1 MRIEQITVSN
11 FGSYAE
17 ASLDLREVS
26 AAVVVG
32 INGAGKST
40 LVVDSV
46 LWALFG
52 TCRTDTDAMMK
63 LGELVM
69 SVSVQFAL
77 NGQVYR
83 VTRTRSKQTKA
94 GKSELSLSV
103 RDGEE
108 WVSNSGSKLTD
119 TQQKILDLLNAD
131 YSLFTSTGYLL
142 QGQADRF
149 SRATASERKAILA
162 QILRLDQYSM
172 LRQAAG
178 RKANDCQ
185 VRMVE
190 KDERLARLK
199 ESLADLE
206 QGQVDLFEAK
216 SKQNACESQI
226 RILDTAIDAVKTDIA
241 TLQAK
246 RDGLSAIEEQKAGLA
261 TKLTGLQGRRM
272 KADEQRTR
280 LEKILSNR
288 QAIQAKVVELE
299 GLEKDE
305 AALNHSTDTATEEAQ
320 IIGKRIQAVQ
330 EEVQAHVTLRAEKQS
345 RIDKLS
351 NQLDGKV
358 TAYQQE
364 TARLEESLKRDV
376 QASDLLGKVPCSSE
390 LQGKC
395 QFTLQA
401 VEAQGRIMPAEL
413 ALSNRQRLVAEIQLV
428 VGTDLLHELA
438 SLRSELDALGSNQPG
453 QQLEALK
460 TKQAEVGTNLKTL
473 QDERQRVFSAIQTAK
488 KFTVL
493 LPELLASE
501 HLLAKTNEDL
511 ANLAGEISTIEADL
525 QALNLQVLESLT
537 LEDSLKSAVAEGGRL
552 QESRVSLQNS
562 LQALGEEIGRTL
574 AKIDQIKA
582 AEVEIGALAA
592 ERELIH
598 REMRLCATLA
608 DAYQKIP
615 VLIMENAIPMLEQE
629 ANSVLGRVSSSGMT
643 VRIDTQ
649 KTLKSRD
656 GLAETLDIVVR
667 DVFGERPYEAYSGGE
682 RFRLDLSLRIGLS
695 KLLAHRAGAKLET
708 LVIDEGLGSLDDD
721 GLQQLRECLGA
732 LQQEF
737 KLVLVVTHV
746 DAMKHTFPHQIVV
759 TKDSTG
765 SSVTVEG

>member
-261 TKLTGLQGRRM
+261 TKLTGLQGRQM

-288 QAIQAKVVELE
+288 QAIEAKVVELE

-401 VEAQGRIMPAEL
+401 VKAHDRIMPAEL

-473 QDERQRVFSAIQTAK
+473 QDERQRVFTDIQTAK

-501 HLLAKTNEDL
+501 HVLAKTNEEL
-511 ANLAGEISTIEADL
+511 TNLAGEISTIEADL
-525 QALNLQVLESLT
+525 QALNLEVLESLT
-537 LEDSLKSAVAEGGRL
+537 LEDNLKSAIAEGGRL

-574 AKIDQIKA
+574 AKIDQIRA
-582 AEVEIGALAA
+582 AEGEIATLAA

-629 ANSVLGRVSSSGMT
+629 ANSVLDKISTSGLK
-643 VRIDTQ
+643 VYFDTQ
-649 KTLKSRD
+649 KALKSRD
-656 GLAETLDIVVR
+656 GLAETLDIRVR
-667 DVFGERPYEAYSGGE
+667 DVFGERLLENFSGGE
-682 RFRLDLSLRIGLS
+682 RARVDLCIRIGLS
-695 KLLAHRAGAKLET
+695 KMLARRSGAKLET
-708 LVIDEGLGSLDDD
+708 LVVDEAFAAIDREGMD
-721 GLQQLRECLGA
+721 QIIECLPVLSNEFPLCLFISHDENFKNA
-732 LQQEF
+732 LPQ
-737 KLVLVVTHV
+737 
-746 DAMKHTFPHQIVV
+746 QIVIS
-759 TKDSTG
+759 KDSVG
-765 SSVTVEG
+765 SHVEVIQ

>member
-17 ASLDLREVS
+17 ATLDLREVS

-77 NGQVYR
+77 NGQTYR
-83 VTRTRSKQTKA
+83 ITRTRSKQTKA
-94 GKSELSLSV
+94 GKSELSLAIK
-103 RDGEE
+103 DGDD

-178 RKANDCQ
+178 RKANECQ

-216 SKQNACESQI
+216 SRQNVCESKI

-241 TLQAK
+241 SLQAK
-246 RDGLSAIEEQKAGLA
+246 RDSLTSVQDQQTILQG
-261 TKLTGLQGRRM
+261 KLTGYQARHRQ
-272 KADEQRTR
+272 ATEQKTR

-288 QAIQAKVVELE
+288 QAIEAKVVELAE
-299 GLEKDE
+299 LEKEE
-305 AALNHSTDTATEEAQ
+305 AALNHATDAATEDAQ
-320 IIGKRIQAVQ
+320 LIGKRIQAIH
-330 EEVQAHVTLRAEKQS
+330 EEVQAYTTQKAQAQS
-345 RIDKLS
+345 RIDTLS
-351 NQLDGKV
+351 SQLKEKV

-364 TARLEESLKRDV
+364 TNRLEESLKRDV
-376 QASDLLGKVPCSSE
+376 QASDLLGKVPCSSD
-390 LQGKC
+390 LQAKC
-395 QFTLQA
+395 QFTLRA
-401 VEAQGRIMPAEL
+401 VEAHGRINPAEVSL
-413 ALSNRQRLVAEIQLV
+413 AKRQTVTAEIQLV
-428 VGTDLLHELA
+428 IGGDLLQEIDH
-438 SLRSELDALGSNQPG
+438 LRGELDAMQGNQPG
-453 QQLEALK
+453 SQLDELK
-460 TKQAEVGTNLKTL
+460 AKQAEIGTKLKAL
-473 QDERQRVFSAIQTAK
+473 QDGRQRVFTAIQTAK

-501 HLLAKTNEDL
+501 HVLAKTNEEL
-511 ANLAGEISTIEADL
+511 TNLAGEISTIEADL
-525 QALNLQVLESLT
+525 QTLTLQALESLT
-537 LEDSLKSAVAEGGRL
+537 LENSLKSATDEAGRL
-552 QESRVSLQNS
+552 QESRISLQNS
-562 LQALGEEIGRTL
+562 LHEIGEEIGRTL
-574 AKIDQIKA
+574 ARIDHIKA
-582 AEVEIGALAA
+582 AEGEMVALAA
-592 ERELIH
+592 ERDAIH

-629 ANSVLGRVSSSGMT
+629 ANSVLSRVSSSGMT
-643 VRIDTQ
+643 VRLDTQ

>member
-1 MRIEQITVSN
+1 MRIENITVSN

-17 ASLDLREVS
+17 ASVDLREVS
-26 AAVVVG
+26 AAVICG
-32 INGAGKST
+32 QNGAGKST
-40 LVVDSV
+40 LFVDAP

-63 LGELVM
+63 LGAMVM

-77 NGQVYR
+77 NGQTYR
-83 VTRTRSKQTKA
+83 ITRTRSKQTKA
-94 GKSELSLSV
+94 GKSELSLLV
-103 RDGEE
+103 LHGDE
-108 WVSNSGSKLTD
+108 WVSNSGAKLTD
-119 TQQKILDLLNAD
+119 TQQKIHDLLNAD
-131 YSLFTSTGYLL
+131 YALFVSTGFLL

-149 SRATASERKAILA
+149 SRATASERKVILA
-162 QILRLDQYSM
+162 QILRLDQYS
-172 LRQAAG
+172 LLKQAAG
-178 RKANDCQ
+178 RKANECQ
-185 VRMVE
+185 VRIVE
-190 KDERLARLK
+190 KDERLQALK
-199 ESLADLE
+199 ESLGDLE
-206 QGQVDLFEAK
+206 QL
-216 SKQNACESQI
+216 ESQLGNAQT
-226 RILDTAIDAVKTDIA
+226 RQAFTEAEVRANDSKIDQATTDIA

-246 RDGLSAIEEQKAGLA
+246 RDSLTSVQDQQTILQGKLSGYRARQRQATEQKA
-261 TKLTGLQGRRM
+261 
-272 KADEQRTR
+272 R

-288 QAIQAKVVELE
+288 QAIEAKVVELE
-299 GLEKDE
+299 GLEQE
-305 AALNHSTDTATEEAQ
+305 ESELNHSTDTATEEAQ
-320 IIGKRIQAVQ
+320 IIGKRIQSVQ
-330 EEVQAHVTLRAEKQS
+330 EEVQAHYAIRTEKQS
-345 RIDKLS
+345 RLDKLS
-351 NQLDGKV
+351 SQLDAKV

-376 QASDLLGKVPCSSE
+376 QASDLLGKVPCSTE
-390 LQGKC
+390 LQGQC

-401 VEAQGRIMPAEL
+401 VQAHGRIMPAEL
-413 ALSNRQRLVAEIQLV
+413 ALSTRQTVTAEIQLV
-428 VGTDLLHELA
+428 VGGELLRQIDH
-438 SLRSELDALGSNQPG
+438 LRGELDAMQGKHPGSEIDSLKATQAACG
-453 QQLEALK
+453 VQLK
-460 TKQAEVGTNLKTL
+460 SL
-473 QDERQRVFSAIQTAK
+473 QDERTRVCAAIQTAK

-493 LPELLASE
+493 MPELLAAEQLVVKTSE
-501 HLLAKTNEDL
+501 ELSI
-511 ANLAGEISTIEADL
+511 LAGEIAAVESDMQTIKLQLLEALTLDSDL
-525 QALNLQVLESLT
+525 QSATVQADTLQK
-537 LEDSLKSAVAEGGRL
+537 DRQAMHNR
-552 QESRVSLQNS
+552 

-592 ERELIH
+592 EREAIH

-615 VLIMENAIPMLEQE
+615 VLIMENAIPLLEQE
-629 ANSVLGRVSSSGMT
+629 ANAVLSRVSSSGMT
-643 VRIDTQ
+643 IRLDTQ

-695 KLLAHRAGAKLET
+695 KLLANRAGARLET

-721 GLQQLRECLGA
+721 GLNQLRECLGA

-759 TKDSTG
+759 TKDNTG

>member
-17 ASLDLREVS
+17 ASADLREVS
-26 AAVVVG
+26 AAVICG
-32 INGAGKST
+32 QNGAGKST
-40 LVVDSV
+40 LFVDAP

-69 SVSVQFAL
+69 SVSVQFSL
-77 NGQVYR
+77 NGQTYR

-94 GKSELSLSV
+94 GKSELSLLV
-103 RDGEE
+103 LNGEE
-108 WVSNSGSKLTD
+108 WVSNSGAKLTD
-119 TQQKILDLLNAD
+119 TQQKIHDLLNAD
-131 YSLFTSTGYLL
+131 YALFVSTGFLL

-162 QILRLDQYSM
+162 QILRLDQYS
-172 LRQAAG
+172 LLKQAAG
-178 RKANDCQ
+178 RKANECQ
-185 VRMVE
+185 VRIVE
-190 KDERLARLK
+190 KDERIQALK
-199 ESLADLE
+199 NTALDVEQLQADLGNA
-206 QGQVDLFEAK
+206 QTRKVFTEAELRANDCK
-216 SKQNACESQI
+216 
-226 RILDTAIDAVKTDIA
+226 LDALKTDLA

-246 RDGLSAIEEQKAGLA
+246 RDSLTSVQDQQTILQG
-261 TKLTGLQGRRM
+261 KLTGYQARHRQ
-272 KADEQRTR
+272 ATEQKTR

-288 QAIQAKVVELE
+288 QAIESKVVELAE
-299 GLEKDE
+299 LEKEE
-305 AALNHSTDTATEEAQ
+305 AALNNATDAATEDAQ
-320 IIGKRIQAVQ
+320 LIGKRIQAIH
-330 EEVQAHVTLRAEKQS
+330 EEVQAYTTQKAQAQS
-345 RIDKLS
+345 RIDTLS
-351 NQLDGKV
+351 SQLKEKV

-364 TARLEESLKRDV
+364 TNRLEESLKRDV
-376 QASDLLGKVPCSSE
+376 QASDLLGKVPCSSD
-390 LQGKC
+390 LQAKC
-395 QFTLQA
+395 QFTLRA
-401 VEAQGRIMPAEL
+401 VEAQGRVAT
-413 ALSNRQRLVAEIQLV
+413 AEIHLVNREKDVTDIKAV
-428 VGTDLLHELA
+428 VGIEILQ
-438 SLRSELDALGSNQPG
+438 ELDRLGVELEKLNANQPG
-453 QQLEALK
+453 SRLDELK
-460 TKQAEVGTNLKTL
+460 AKQAEAGTKLKAL
-473 QDERQRVFSAIQTAK
+473 QDDRQRVFTAIQTAK

-493 LPELLASE
+493 MPELLAAE
-501 HLLAKTNEDL
+501 QVLAKTNEEL

-525 QALNLQVLESLT
+525 QALNLQVLESGT
-537 LEDSLKSAVAEGGRL
+537 LENSLKSAMAEAGRL
-552 QESRVSLQNS
+552 QESRVALHNS

-582 AEVEIGALAA
+582 AEVEIATLSA
-592 ERELIH
+592 ERDAIH
-598 REMRLCATLA
+598 KEMRLYAVLA
-608 DAYQKIP
+608 ESYQKIP

-629 ANSVLGRVSSSGMT
+629 ANSVLGRVSSSGMM
-643 VRIDTQ
+643 VRLDTQ

-667 DVFGERPYEAYSGGE
+667 DVFGERPYENYSGGE

-695 KLLAHRAGAKLET
+695 KLLANRAGARLET
-708 LVIDEGLGSLDDD
+708 LVIDEGLGALDDD

>member
-11 FGSYAE
+11 FGSYAD
-17 ASLDLREVS
+17 AAVDLRDVS

-32 INGAGKST
+32 VNGAGKST

-52 TCRTDTDAMMK
+52 ACRTDTDAMIK
-63 LGELVM
+63 LGAMVM
-69 SVSVQFAL
+69 TVSVQFAL
-77 NGQVYR
+77 NGQTYR
-83 VTRTRSKQTKA
+83 VSRTRSKQTKA

-103 RDGEE
+103 KNGED
-108 WVSNSGSKLTD
+108 WVSNSGAKLTD

-131 YSLFTSTGYLL
+131 YSLFVSTGFLL

-162 QILRLDQYSM
+162 QILRLDQYS
-172 LRQAAG
+172 LLKQTAG
-178 RKANDCQ
+178 RKANECQ
-185 VRMVE
+185 VRMVD
-190 KDERLARLK
+190 KDERLTALK
-199 ESLADLE
+199 ESLGDLE
-206 QGQVDLFEAK
+206 PLQLAV
-216 SKQNACESQI
+216 
-226 RILDTAIDAVKTDIA
+226 DTARVEQSKLATLIHFKDAEIDSKKTDIA

-246 RDGLSAIEEQKAGLA
+246 RDSLTSVQDQQTIMQG
-261 TKLTGLQGRRM
+261 KLTGYQARQRQ
-272 KADEQRTR
+272 ATEQKTR

-288 QAIQAKVVELE
+288 QAIEAKVVELAE
-299 GLEKDE
+299 LEKEE
-305 AALNHSTDTATEEAQ
+305 AALNHATDAATEDAQ
-320 IIGKRIQAVQ
+320 LIGKRIQAIH
-330 EEVQAHVTLRAEKQS
+330 EEVQAYTTQKAQAQS
-345 RIDKLS
+345 RIDTLS
-351 NQLDGKV
+351 SQLKEKV

-364 TARLEESLKRDV
+364 TNRLEESLKRDV
-376 QASDLLGKVPCSSE
+376 QASDLLDKVPCSSD
-390 LQGKC
+390 LQAKC
-395 QFTLQA
+395 QFTLRA
-401 VEAQGRIMPAEL
+401 VEAQGRVAT
-413 ALSNRQRLVAEIQLV
+413 AEIDLVNREKDVTDIKAV
-428 VGTDLLHELA
+428 VGIEILQ
-438 SLRSELDALGSNQPG
+438 ELDRLGVELEKLNANQPG
-453 QQLEALK
+453 SRLDELK
-460 TKQAEVGTNLKTL
+460 AKQAEAGTKLKAL
-473 QDERQRVFSAIQTAK
+473 QDDRQRVFTAIQTAK

-493 LPELLASE
+493 MPELLAAE
-501 HLLAKTNEDL
+501 QVLAKTNEEL

-525 QALNLQVLESLT
+525 QALNLQVLESGT
-537 LEDSLKSAVAEGGRL
+537 LENSLKSAMAEAGRL
-552 QESRVSLQNS
+552 QESRVALQNS

-582 AEVEIGALAA
+582 AEVEIATLSA
-592 ERELIH
+592 ERDAIH
-598 REMRLCATLA
+598 KEMRLYAVLA
-608 DAYQKIP
+608 ESYQKIP

-643 VRIDTQ
+643 VRLDTQ

-708 LVIDEGLGSLDDD
+708 LVIDEGLGSLDDE
-721 GLQQLRECLGA
+721 GLQQLRECLSA

-737 KLVLVVTHV
+737 KLVRVVTHV

-759 TKDSTG
+759 TKDSAG

>member
-1 MRIEQITVSN
+1 MRIENITVSN

-17 ASLDLREVS
+17 ASADLREVS
-26 AAVVVG
+26 AAVICG
-32 INGAGKST
+32 QNGAGKST
-40 LVVDSV
+40 LFVDAP
-46 LWALFG
+46 LWAFFG

-94 GKSELSLSV
+94 GKSELSLLV
-103 RDGEE
+103 LNGDE
-108 WVSNSGSKLTD
+108 WVSNSGAKLTD
-119 TQQKILDLLNAD
+119 TQQKIHDLLNAD
-131 YSLFTSTGYLL
+131 YALFVSTGFLL

-149 SRATASERKAILA
+149 SRVTASERKAILA
-162 QILRLDQYSM
+162 QILRLDQYS
-172 LRQAAG
+172 LLKQAAG
-178 RKANDCQ
+178 RKANECQ
-185 VRMVE
+185 VRIVE
-190 KDERLARLK
+190 KDERLQVLK
-199 ESLADLE
+199 ESLGDLE
-206 QGQVDLFEAK
+206 QL
-216 SKQNACESQI
+216 ESQLGNAQT
-226 RILDTAIDAVKTDIA
+226 RQAFTEAEVRANDSKIDQAKTDIA

-246 RDGLSAIEEQKAGLA
+246 RDSLTSVQDQQTILQGKLSGYRARQRQATEQKA
-261 TKLTGLQGRRM
+261 
-272 KADEQRTR
+272 R

-288 QAIQAKVVELE
+288 QAIEAKVVELE
-299 GLEKDE
+299 GLEQEE
-305 AALNHSTDTATEEAQ
+305 AELNHSTDTATEEAQ
-320 IIGKRIQAVQ
+320 IIGKRIQSVQ
-330 EEVQAHVTLRAEKQS
+330 EEVQAHYAIRTEKQS
-345 RIDKLS
+345 RRDKLS
-351 NQLDGKV
+351 SQLDAKV

-401 VEAQGRIMPAEL
+401 VQAQDLIMPAEV
-413 ALSNRQRLVAEIQLV
+413 AISNRQRLVAEIQLV
-428 VGTDLLHELA
+428 VGTELLHELA
-438 SLRSELDALGSNQPG
+438 TLRSELDALQGNQPG
-453 QQLEALK
+453 SRLEELK
-460 TKQAEVGTNLKTL
+460 VTQTEIGKKLKAL
-473 QDERQRVFSAIQTAK
+473 QDDRQRVLNAIQSAK

-493 LPELLASE
+493 MPELLAAE
-501 HLLAKTNEDL
+501 QLLVKANEEL
-511 ANLAGEISTIEADL
+511 SILAGEISAVETDI
-525 QALNLQVLESLT
+525 QALGLQVLESVT
-537 LEDSLKSAVAEGGRL
+537 LDADIQAAMVQADTMQKDRQAMQNRL
-552 QESRVSLQNS
+552 Q
-562 LQALGEEIGRTL
+562 AIGEEIGRTL

-582 AEVEIGALAA
+582 AEVEIGALAE
-592 ERELIH
+592 EREAIH

-615 VLIMENAIPMLEQE
+615 VLIMENAIPMLEHE
-629 ANSVLGRVSSSGMT
+629 ANSVLGRVSSSGMM
-643 VRIDTQ
+643 VRLDTQ

-695 KLLAHRAGAKLET
+695 KLLAHRAGARLET

-721 GLQQLRECLGA
+721 GLNQLRECLGA

-759 TKDSTG
+759 TKDNTG

>member
-11 FGSYAE
+11 FGSYAD
-17 ASLDLREVS
+17 ATLDLREVS

-52 TCRTDTDAMMK
+52 TCRTDADAMMK

-69 SVSVQFAL
+69 SVSVQFSL
-77 NGQVYR
+77 NGQTYR

-103 RDGEE
+103 QNGGE

-162 QILRLDQYSM
+162 QILRLDQYS
-172 LRQAAG
+172 LLKQAAG
-178 RKANDCQ
+178 RKANECQ

-190 KDERLARLK
+190 KDERLKALKDTLGDLDQLQLAHDNARVNKAKTETLLHLK
-199 ESLADLE
+199 DVE
-206 QGQVDLFEAK
+206 
-216 SKQNACESQI
+216 
-226 RILDTAIDAVKTDIA
+226 IDANKTNIA

-246 RDGLSAIEEQKAGLA
+246 RESLSVIEEQKAGLA
-261 TKLTGLQGRRM
+261 TKLTGLQSRRM

-288 QAIQAKVVELE
+288 QAIEAKVIELG
-299 GLEKDE
+299 GLEKEE
-305 AALNHSTDTATEEAQ
+305 AELNHSTDTATEEAQ
-320 IIGKRIQAVQ
+320 IIGKRIQSVQ
-330 EEVQAHVTLRAEKQS
+330 EEVQAHYTIQTEKQS

-351 NQLDGKV
+351 SQLDAKV
-358 TAYQQE
+358 AAYQQE

-376 QASDLLGKVPCSSE
+376 QVSDLLGKVPCSSD
-390 LQGKC
+390 LQAKC
-395 QFTLQA
+395 QFTLRA
-401 VEAQGRIMPAEL
+401 VEAQGRVAT
-413 ALSNRQRLVAEIQLV
+413 AEIHLVNREKDVTDIKAV
-428 VGTDLLHELA
+428 VGIEILQ
-438 SLRSELDALGSNQPG
+438 ELDRLGVELEKLNANQPG
-453 QQLEALK
+453 SRLDELK
-460 TKQAEVGTNLKTL
+460 AKQAEAGTKLKAL
-473 QDERQRVFSAIQTAK
+473 QDDRQRVFTAIQTAK

-493 LPELLASE
+493 MPELLAAE
-501 HLLAKTNEDL
+501 QVLAKTNEEL

-525 QALNLQVLESLT
+525 QALNLQVPESGT
-537 LEDSLKSAVAEGGRL
+537 LENSLKSAMAEAGRL
-552 QESRVSLQNS
+552 QESRVALQNS

-582 AEVEIGALAA
+582 AEVEIATLSA
-592 ERELIH
+592 ERDAIH
-598 REMRLCATLA
+598 KEMRLYAVLA
-608 DAYQKIP
+608 ESYQKIP

-643 VRIDTQ
+643 VRLDTQ

-667 DVFGERPYEAYSGGE
+667 DVFGERPYENYSGGE

-695 KLLAHRAGAKLET
+695 KLLANRAGARLET
-708 LVIDEGLGSLDDD
+708 LVIDEGLGALDDD